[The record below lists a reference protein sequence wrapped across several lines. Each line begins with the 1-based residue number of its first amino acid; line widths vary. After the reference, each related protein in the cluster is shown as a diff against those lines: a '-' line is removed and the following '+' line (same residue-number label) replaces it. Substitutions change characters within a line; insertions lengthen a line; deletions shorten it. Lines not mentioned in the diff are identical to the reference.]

1 MGTATATGYQATVN
15 ANRTIAGTL
24 GTATATGYQ
33 ATVNANRTIAGALGT
48 ATATGFQAT
57 VNNTNN
63 TVINGALGTAAAI
76 GYTANIN
83 ANRTIAGALGTAA
96 ATGFQAT
103 VVAGGAAS
111 YVSNAELYLGIGSD
125 LSIRLGGP
133 RMPFWN
139 TAGRPAAPL
148 DGVYGYNTTTGAI
161 EVWNGSA
168 WV

>member
-1 MGTATATGYQATVN
+1 MFGRRYFAGDFFAPRFYGGVGAVAVTGAFFGRRFFGSVFFAPRYFGGTGGTAQ
-15 ANRTIAGTL
+15 
-24 GTATATGYQ
+24 
-33 ATVNANRTIAGALGT
+33 
-48 ATATGFQAT
+48 
-57 VNNTNN
+57 
-63 TVINGALGTAAAI
+63 
-76 GYTANIN
+76 
-83 ANRTIAGALGTAA
+83 
-96 ATGFQAT
+96 
-103 VVAGGAAS
+103 AAS